1 MHTVS
6 RHCNEICR
14 YFRGFH
20 RVFGKPDGAARAWE
34 NDQGLIE
41 GDEIDGGAT
50 ERNRQQHVEQATSV
64 HRRQNIGRNLSF
76 LLGAAGS
83 GLDHRRKGAG
93 PRNPILTVLGQQRSP
108 PDVFTSLAQGK
119 PPVGSR
125 WHLGFPSTSIAAAAG
140 RTEKE

>member
-1 MHTVS
+1 MWNT
-6 RHCNEICR
+6 
-14 YFRGFH
+14 
-20 RVFGKPDGAARAWE
+20 
-34 NDQGLIE
+34 
-41 GDEIDGGAT
+41 
-50 ERNRQQHVEQATSV
+50 ATSV

-125 WHLGFPSTSIAAAAG
+125 WHLGFPSTSIAAAPIESGGFSWGQRWESLSALIRFWEAG
-140 RTEKE
+140 R